1 MRASDDMPSV
11 DPLIGVEIGGRYVV
25 HELLARGGMGAVYKG
40 VHLELGRA
48 VAVKVLSSA
57 YAREEEAVKRFQREA
72 RTAGRIDHPNIVAIL
87 DLGRLGSGEPYLV
100 MELLEGVDLAD
111 CIAREAPMR
120 PDRVVELLRPVAN
133 ALDMVHA
140 EGLLHRDIKPA
151 NIFLAAR
158 PDGAV
163 TPKLLDFGLAALRDG
178 TDADRL
184 TREGIVVGTP
194 HYVSPEAAEGEPVDE
209 RTDVYSLGLVAFEM
223 LAGVLPIESERPIS
237 LMYAKVRRPA
247 PTLSQRT
254 GKSFPPAIEQLI
266 ARTLSRT
273 PERRPASAGAFVE
286 ALAAAV
292 RELPPDATDVDLPK
306 VDDAAREEP
315 ERERAMVPSGP
326 MPLPGERR
334 LGWIVAVIAALSL
347 SAIGLG
353 AWLATREEA
362 HAPVVEETARPE
374 PPATER
380 EPAAGDPEQSP

>member
-11 DPLIGVEIGGRYVV
+11 DPLIGAEIGGRYVV
-25 HELLARGGMGAVYKG
+25 HELLARGGMGAVYQG

-100 MELLEGVDLAD
+100 RELLEGVDLAD

-158 PDGAV
+158 PDGSV

-184 TREGIVVGTP
+184 TREGSWSALRTTSRRRRRRA
-194 HYVSPEAAEGEPVDE
+194 SPS
-209 RTDVYSLGLVAFEM
+209 TS
-223 LAGVLPIESERPIS
+223 
-237 LMYAKVRRPA
+237 A
-247 PTLSQRT
+247 PTCTRS
-254 GKSFPPAIEQLI
+254 GSWP
-266 ARTLSRT
+266 SRCSRASCPST
-273 PERRPASAGAFVE
+273 ASA
-286 ALAAAV
+286 
-292 RELPPDATDVDLPK
+292 
-306 VDDAAREEP
+306 
-315 ERERAMVPSGP
+315 PS
-326 MPLPGERR
+326 R
-334 LGWIVAVIAALSL
+334 
-347 SAIGLG
+347 
-353 AWLATREEA
+353 
-362 HAPVVEETARPE
+362 
-374 PPATER
+374 
-380 EPAAGDPEQSP
+380 